1 MTERALRR
9 LLLLLTLALAG
20 TALASADAPS
30 LRASLPES
38 LQQGA
43 LAIGRVA
50 PGSQVQVDGRAVRV
64 DESGRF
70 LLAVARDAVEPL
82 GLRWTDPAGR
92 QHAQDI
98 AVTPRDWPVEAV
110 SGVPPKTVSPP
121 PEIAARIARE
131 QAAVAAARDRDDA
144 RSDFAE
150 GFDWPL
156 SGRISGRFGASR
168 SYNGKPGAPHSGMD
182 IAAPTGAPIAAPAP
196 GVISFARPDLYLTG
210 GTVLLDHGHGLS
222 SVFLHLSRIDVK
234 PGQRVE
240 RGQRIGAVGATG
252 RASGPHLHWGV
263 NWFGTRLDPLLL
275 PGLPAQP

>member
-1 MTERALRR
+1 MSELCRAALALLLALLAGPGLASEPLR
-9 LLLLLTLALAG
+9 LLLP
-20 TALASADAPS
+20 D
-30 LRASLPES
+30 S
-38 LQQGA
+38 LQQGG
-43 LAIGRVA
+43 LAIGRTV
-50 PGSQVQVDGRAVRV
+50 PGSQVEVDGRALRV

-70 LLAVARDAVEPL
+70 LLAAARDAEGPL
-82 GLRWTDPAGR
+82 RVRASVPDGR
-92 QHAQDI
+92 MAQ
-98 AVTPRDWPVEAV
+98 AEVTVTPRDWPVERV
-110 SGVPPKTVSPP
+110 QGVPPKTVSPP

-168 SYNGKPGAPHSGMD
+168 SYNGKPGSPHSGMD
-182 IAAPTGAPIAAPAP
+182 IAAPSGTPISAPAA
-196 GVISFARPDLYLTG
+196 GLVTFANEELYLTG
-210 GTVLLDHGHGLS
+210 GTLLIDHGHGLS
-222 SVFLHLSRIDVK
+222 SVFLHLSRIDVQ
-234 PGQRVE
+234 PGQRIE

-275 PGLPAQP
+275 PGLPSPP